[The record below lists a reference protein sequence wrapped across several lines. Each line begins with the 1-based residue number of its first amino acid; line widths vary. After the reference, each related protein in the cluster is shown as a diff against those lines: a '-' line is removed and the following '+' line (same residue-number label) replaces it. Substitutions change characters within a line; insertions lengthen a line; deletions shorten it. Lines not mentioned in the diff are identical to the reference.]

1 MLRFQIIKRMY
12 CTPIGNYSFARN
24 TTPRNTTP
32 RNTTPRNTTPRNTT
46 PKKTIKTVKQLNI
59 KIVKKNNKETR
70 EYQWRPHD

>member
-1 MLRFQIIKRMY
+1 MY
-12 CTPIGNYSFARN
+12 CTPIGNYSFA
-24 TTPRNTTP
+24 
-32 RNTTPRNTTPRNTT
+32 RNTTPRNTT